1 MDDILELIRSTTEI
15 ERADCGLLME
25 IICIQNIKTEEEH
38 RFCIG
43 QYENTT
49 YLLCILSRWNKKKVG
64 GFDPGK
70 FATRIVNSA
79 LDHSIMASPQKWMI
93 NRPKKFIYFT
103 SH

>member
-49 YLLCILSRWNKKKVG
+49 YLLCILSRWNKKKSE
-64 GFDPGK
+64 D
-70 FATRIVNSA
+70 
-79 LDHSIMASPQKWMI
+79 SILGNLQQE
-93 NRPKKFIYFT
+93 
-103 SH
+103 